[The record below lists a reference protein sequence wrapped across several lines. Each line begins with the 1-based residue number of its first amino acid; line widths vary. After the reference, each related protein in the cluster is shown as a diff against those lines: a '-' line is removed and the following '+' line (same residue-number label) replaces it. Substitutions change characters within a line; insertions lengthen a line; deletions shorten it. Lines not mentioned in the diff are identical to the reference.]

1 MCPIFVIALLPFVYS
16 AIPLTP
22 HQSDSTSPF
31 ILHAFEPGS
40 PIHLSSLNA
49 NEGHFW
55 LGKATSSSCRAESKR
70 DCPTGTETVLVVSGG
85 GHAGLDTDVPAGQD
99 IYVAKDGAL
108 SFTAAH
114 EEDVTSIAYPRGF
127 SYVNSTYG
135 HAFGSFR
142 FTGTPSKGWLACS
155 VAKNGPWQVYAEI
168 KRTNNT
174 GCLEFEAKGETYDGA
189 RVWQYV

>member
-1 MCPIFVIALLPFVYS
+1 MLRPFGNISLLADLPQALLRQCIAEIVIYRRSTRYIYYKQVHQHLALFSYHPLITAANQSIPTSMCPIFVVALLPFVYS

-85 GHAGLDTDVPAGQD
+85 GHAGLVRPSSPLPTCP
-99 IYVAKDGAL
+99 L
-108 SFTAAH
+108 S
-114 EEDVTSIAYPRGF
+114 VI
-127 SYVNSTYG
+127 
-135 HAFGSFR
+135 
-142 FTGTPSKGWLACS
+142 
-155 VAKNGPWQVYAEI
+155 
-168 KRTNNT
+168 
-174 GCLEFEAKGETYDGA
+174 
-189 RVWQYV
+189 